1 MNTEYCV
8 IGWRQD
14 ENDDCPL
21 DEDCFYYSFI
31 NEVCMWP
38 KSKIN
43 AGEVDNES
51 TCATV
56 RSYRNT

>member
-8 IGWRQD
+8 IGWRLD

-31 NEVCMWP
+31 NEVCRWP
-38 KSKIN
+38 QYETN
-43 AGEVDNES
+43 
-51 TCATV
+51 TTRATEKDLYSV
-56 RSYRNT
+56 I